1 MKEKILELRE
11 KGYSYSKIRNEIGCS
26 NSVIS
31 YHLGVGQKE
40 KAYARVKKQR
50 QLYPWLH
57 KQEHF
62 IEKYKEKNL
71 TYNSVYFDR
80 KKLKEYLS
88 SIKVC
93 YLSGRTIDINNVASY
108 EFDHIHPVAKGGDST
123 FTNLGIATPEAN
135 RAKADLTVKEFIDL
149 CKDVLVN
156 FGYKVTKK

>member
-80 KKLKEYLS
+80 KKLKEY
-88 SIKVC
+88 
-93 YLSGRTIDINNVASY
+93 
-108 EFDHIHPVAKGGDST
+108 
-123 FTNLGIATPEAN
+123 
-135 RAKADLTVKEFIDL
+135 TV
-149 CKDVLVN
+149 
-156 FGYKVTKK
+156 